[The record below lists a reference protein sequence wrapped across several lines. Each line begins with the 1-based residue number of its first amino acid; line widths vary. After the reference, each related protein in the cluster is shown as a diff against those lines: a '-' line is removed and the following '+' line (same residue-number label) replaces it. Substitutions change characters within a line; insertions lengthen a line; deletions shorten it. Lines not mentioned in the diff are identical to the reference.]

1 MDYATQYE
9 AEERLGLRGEHT
21 LQVYRMRST
30 ALHVPAD
37 ARSLLDVGA
46 GEGHWLNFI
55 SKRQTQTRLSG
66 VEVSRSRAEAARARY
81 PALDI
86 AQDDVFQMNIDD
98 RYDVVTCLEVIEHL
112 EDWRNAVERL
122 IELAEN
128 RVVITVPC
136 REDIPQYVCVHCQQ
150 PTPRYGHLHRFDESS
165 LDYIRDRFPMSVHRI
180 WGETP
185 NLWLKNLYY
194 RFVMP
199 PSWLVFVLHVDG
211 SPARP
216 ERGVSAWLTE
226 FTDRCAGLL
235 PRSFLA

>member
-1 MDYATQYE
+1 MDYVTQYE

-30 ALHVPAD
+30 ALHVPAN
-37 ARSLLDVGA
+37 AKTLLDVGA

-55 SKRQTQTRLSG
+55 GNRLAHTHLSG
-66 VEVSRSRAEAARARY
+66 VEVSQSRTSAARARY
-81 PALDI
+81 PTLDI
-86 AQDDVFQMNIDD
+86 VQDDVFEMDIDE

-112 EDWRNAVERL
+112 EEWRCAVERL
-122 IELAEN
+122 VELAER
-128 RVVITVPC
+128 RVVITVPY
-136 REDIPQYVCVHCQQ
+136 REDIPQYVCVHCQRA
-150 PTPRYGHLHRFDESS
+150 TPRYGHLHRFDESS
-165 LDYIRDRFPMSVHRI
+165 LDFMRERYPMSVHRI

-194 RFVMP
+194 RFVAP

-216 ERGVSAWLTE
+216 ERGLAAWLTE
-226 FTDRCAGLL
+226 FSDRCMGML